1 MADLPLSIGQFA
13 FTIADGAAAPST
25 PAALVLEGMPD
36 TADVAAVPMLKQ
48 GAVTGLIM
56 AGAPASGDTVT
67 VQAYKNGSAVAGV
80 VLTVSNAQASAVAL
94 FGKDVAANQF
104 SQGDLIGLRYTTTTG
119 GTYTA
124 KDIYAAVVVQYGLSE

>member
-25 PAALVLEGMPD
+25 PALLVLEGMPD

-48 GAVTGLIM
+48 GAVTGLVM
-56 AGAPASGDTVT
+56 AGAPAAGDTVT
-67 VQAYKNGSAVAGV
+67 VQVYKNGSAISGV
-80 VLTVSNAQASAVAL
+80 TLTISNAQPSAVAL
-94 FGKDVAANQF
+94 FAKDTVANQF
-104 SQGDLIGLRYTTTTG
+104 NQSDLIGLRYTTTTG